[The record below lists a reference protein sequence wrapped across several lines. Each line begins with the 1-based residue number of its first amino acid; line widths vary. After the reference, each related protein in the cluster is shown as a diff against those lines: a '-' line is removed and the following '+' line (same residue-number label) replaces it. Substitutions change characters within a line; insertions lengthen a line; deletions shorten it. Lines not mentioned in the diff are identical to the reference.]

1 MAHTYLTD
9 VDFSGK
15 ATDDSCGA
23 HIAYT
28 FDFQGG
34 AASGFNTPLLFKS
47 SDTPEISFEKLE
59 ALEKMGEDITELR
72 KSYLNQ
78 LMGLLGEAVRNKYE
92 SGCPVLLIFHKRL
105 SKRGLNQSNANAH
118 ALYTHR
124 QHIAKNRCHILMLI
138 G

>member
-28 FDFQGG
+28 FEFQGG

-47 SDTPEISFEKLE
+47 GDNPEISFEKLE
-59 ALEKMGEDITELR
+59 ALAKMGEDVTELR

-78 LMGLLGEAVRNKYE
+78 LMGLLQEAVRDKYE
-92 SGCPVLLIFHKRL
+92 MG
-105 SKRGLNQSNANAH
+105 
-118 ALYTHR
+118 
-124 QHIAKNRCHILMLI
+124 
-138 G
+138 